1 MSQFLTVKLNTS
13 HNREAFTCGKGSLDN
28 YLKKQA
34 SQDGKRGLA
43 VVYIYPDDAEPSV
56 IRGYYSL
63 SNLSIPKD
71 FAPKEIQ
78 EKMPRAYHTLPCTL
92 LGRLAIATEF
102 KRKGL
107 GEILLIDA
115 LLRSVEAASILGSI
129 AVIVDPLDN
138 EARAFYKKFHFI
150 ELTYE
155 NKMFLPMNTIK
166 QIFEK

>member
-1 MSQFLTVKLNTS
+1 MNQFLTVKLNAS
-13 HNREAFTCGKGSLDN
+13 HNRESFACGKGSLDD

-34 SQDGKRGLA
+34 SQDVKRGLA
-43 VVYIYPDDAEPSV
+43 VVYIYPDDTNPYI

-71 FAPKEIQ
+71 SAPKDIQ
-78 EKMPRAYHTLPCTL
+78 AKMPRTYHTLPCTL
-92 LGRLAIATEF
+92 LGRLAISTEF
-102 KRKGL
+102 RRKGL

-115 LLRSVEAASILGSI
+115 LFRSLEAASILGSM

-138 EARAFYKKFHFI
+138 EARAFYKKYHFI
-150 ELTYE
+150 ELAYE